1 MDILQ
6 FLPIYF
12 LLCSIFLLLYDEGDQ
27 QPSVGFY
34 NMPLKSIY
42 EDTFIW
48 VDKIMVDVS
57 RTTMILAP
65 WLRFWSRFKI
75 KSIECF
81 STVKSMISIKAKK
94 SRFSWISNF
103 LSVRFYLRIR
113 YEKVEHTTCTTR
125 STTKREGQL
134 SNRVEWA
141 IFYFVNLEI
150 FFELKLESVF
160 IILPECPNDRH
171 HKWTFRHL
179 T

>member
-1 MDILQ
+1 MDIPQ
-6 FLPIYF
+6 FPPIYL
-12 LLCSIFLLLYDEGDQ
+12 LLCSIFLLLYDEDDQ
-27 QPSVGFY
+27 QPLVGFY

-48 VDKIMVDVS
+48 VEQIMTDVS
-57 RTTMILAP
+57 RTTMILEP

-75 KSIECF
+75 NSIERF
-81 STVKSMISIKAKK
+81 STIILMISIKAKK

-113 YEKVEHTTCTTR
+113 CKKVEHTTCTTR

-134 SNRVEWA
+134 SNWVEWA

-150 FFELKLESVF
+150 FLS
-160 IILPECPNDRH
+160 
-171 HKWTFRHL
+171 
-179 T
+179 